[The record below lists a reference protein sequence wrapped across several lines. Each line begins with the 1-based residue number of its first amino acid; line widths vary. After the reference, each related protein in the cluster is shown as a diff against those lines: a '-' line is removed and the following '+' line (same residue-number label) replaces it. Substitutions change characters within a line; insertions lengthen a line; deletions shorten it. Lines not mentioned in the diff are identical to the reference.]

1 MGTLRAAAIIERARA
16 APFKGSRSNGRRG
29 GGGAGGPGVEV
40 GGRRIDSEASALKR
54 VG

>member
-29 GGGAGGPGVEV
+29 GGRRRRPWGGSRG
-40 GGRRIDSEASALKR
+40 KKN
-54 VG
+54 